1 MISNTSA
8 GQPSSGSRRETT
20 GATRAAS
27 VPDPATPS
35 LDAEMAATES
45 AGSTPD
51 ELRKKQLID
60 EVVERSGIKKKYA
73 KPVVEAMLAVLGEAV
88 AAGTT
93 MNLQPLGK
101 VMLQRTNEKASGRVS
116 IVRIRQ
122 SGSGGQNPGKDPLAS
137 AAE

>member
-1 MISNTSA
+1 
-8 GQPSSGSRRETT
+8 
-20 GATRAAS
+20 
-27 VPDPATPS
+27 
-35 LDAEMAATES
+35 MAATD
-45 AGSTPD
+45 APGATPD
-51 ELRKKQLID
+51 ALRKKQLID
-60 EVVERSGIKKKYA
+60 DVVERSGIKKKYA

-101 VMLQRTNEKASGRVS
+101 VMVQRTNEKPSGRVT

-122 SGSGGQNPGKDPLAS
+122 STGGGQKPDKDPLAS